1 MWNELQLISD
11 LLQIHNM
18 MCHIDV
24 GGMGGG
30 GPIPD
35 ENRNYKVKFNN
46 TDSYI
51 DIISW

>member
-1 MWNELQLISD
+1 MISNRIIIQNIV
-11 LLQIHNM
+11 L
-18 MCHIDV
+18 HIDA
-24 GGMGGG
+24 GSMGGG